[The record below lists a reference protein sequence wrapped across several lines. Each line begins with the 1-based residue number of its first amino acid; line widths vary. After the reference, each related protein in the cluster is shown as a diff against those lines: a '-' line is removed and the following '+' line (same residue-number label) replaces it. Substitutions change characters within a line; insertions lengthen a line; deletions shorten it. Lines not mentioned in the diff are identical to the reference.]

1 MITKEI
7 IKVVK
12 QEVLDH
18 KSWDEIHAELRFNG
32 WTESDIKLIYAIVF
46 QNNQITDS
54 IDKSAKEYIDASKPK
69 KTLNVERIATLF
81 LLAGIIILV
90 DILIIQINP
99 QAISNIRG
107 NFVLL
112 QEQINII
119 LKK

>member
-46 QNNQITDS
+46 QHNKTDS
-54 IDKSAKEYIDASKPK
+54 IAKSAKEYIDASKPK

-112 QEQINII
+112 QERINII